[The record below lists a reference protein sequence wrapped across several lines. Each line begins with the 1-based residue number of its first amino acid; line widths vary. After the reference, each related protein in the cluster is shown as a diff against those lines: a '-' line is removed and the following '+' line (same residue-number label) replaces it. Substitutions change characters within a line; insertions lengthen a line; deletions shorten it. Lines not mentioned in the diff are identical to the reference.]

1 MGKARTSKN
10 KGRLGQNEVRDK
22 ILDHFPELEPAD
34 VKCAIMG
41 EKGCDIHFSP
51 AAYKKLPLSVEVKRR
66 KTGVQTLYNW
76 LQQAESQEKGE
87 PVVFFRQDRQGWLA
101 VMDLDY
107 FLKILK
113 GNDK

>member
-1 MGKARTSKN
+1 MSRKSKN

-22 ILDHFPELEPAD
+22 ILEHFPELDPKD
-34 VKCAIMG
+34 VKTAIMG
-41 EKGCDIHFSP
+41 ETGVDIHFSP

-66 KTGVQTLYNW
+66 KTGGQAFYNW
-76 LQQAESQEKGE
+76 KEQAESQGKGE

-107 FLKILK
+107 FLSVLK
-113 GNDK
+113 GNDNG